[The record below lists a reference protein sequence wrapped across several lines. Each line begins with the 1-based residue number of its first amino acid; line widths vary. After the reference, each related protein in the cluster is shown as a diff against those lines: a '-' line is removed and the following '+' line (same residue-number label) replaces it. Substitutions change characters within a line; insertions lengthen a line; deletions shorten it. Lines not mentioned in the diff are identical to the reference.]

1 MTAARP
7 FLIDGLRKVRGGSR
21 FTNQELLSGVAD
33 PSVLDEFEKAAWECL
48 SHWAD
53 DDDIRAKDPKYAA
66 YQQEKAV
73 ETLADLEALDVGYL
87 ASEVRWGE
95 HQATRVPFW
104 VALVA
109 LAVIIGLAWMVFR

>member
-53 DDDIRAKDPKYAA
+53 DDDIRAKDPN
-66 YQQEKAV
+66 
-73 ETLADLEALDVGYL
+73 
-87 ASEVRWGE
+87 
-95 HQATRVPFW
+95 TRR
-104 VALVA
+104 
-109 LAVIIGLAWMVFR
+109 ISKKKR